1 MGPRHE
7 SLEMLRLFVG
17 DIREQGLHACA
28 WIFLVSIF
36 FIYWAACG
44 LMVLLS
50 LHGCSVVLLA
60 LVFVL
65 APARAIAEGLIA
77 KESTIVVEEVV
88 PVPTYREAIAG
99 LDPMGLHGV
108 DLQVAHILRNYY
120 EHSLGGRRHWSTVES
135 IRFEGVLKVPQG
147 ALSFVAFKKKPD
159 YCKIVLFGA
168 GGARIVM
175 AYDGVDAWQLN
186 TAESVEPV
194 TMPPVEALNF
204 IRDATTGGHLLYPV
218 LPGKHLE
225 LLGTRRVGEYD
236 CYDLRVTLQG
246 GQQVTYAIDKFMFE
260 ERQQIVVNAGT
271 GETEVT
277 THARMEKVDG
287 LVIPL
292 QSTMTVDGVCA
303 HEVWLRS
310 VEVNLGLMPW
320 MFSRPSGA
328 YIPGSVPPPA
338 PELEGRGL
346 LAGAAVRFGGPARGG
361 GVVRLGVRTL

>member
-1 MGPRHE
+1 
-7 SLEMLRLFVG
+7 
-17 DIREQGLHACA
+17 
-28 WIFLVSIF
+28 
-36 FIYWAACG
+36 
-44 LMVLLS
+44 
-50 LHGCSVVLLA
+50 
-60 LVFVL
+60 
-65 APARAIAEGLIA
+65 
-77 KESTIVVEEVV
+77 
-88 PVPTYREAIAG
+88 
-99 LDPMGLHGV
+99 
-108 DLQVAHILRNYY
+108 
-120 EHSLGGRRHWSTVES
+120 
-135 IRFEGVLKVPQG
+135 
-147 ALSFVAFKKKPD
+147 
-159 YCKIVLFGA
+159 
-168 GGARIVM
+168 
-175 AYDGVDAWQLN
+175 
-186 TAESVEPV
+186 
-194 TMPPVEALNF
+194 MPPVEALNF

-260 ERQQIVVNAGT
+260 ERQQIVVNPVS

-338 PELEGRGL
+338 PELEGEGIWQGL
-346 LAGAAVRFGGPARGG
+346 QSDSEALGAEPESFGLEPGPFESSGATRFPGLDAETKESILDDIGKI
-361 GVVRLGVRTL
+361 